1 LDLSVA
7 NSVDSFYLS
16 FYLPFPLTLFQA
28 NWVRVK
34 GNYQVKEGIYLV
46 NFRVSCRVTHKEV
59 CGFTW

>member
-1 LDLSVA
+1 M
-7 NSVDSFYLS
+7 LS

-28 NWVRVK
+28 NLVKVK

-46 NFRVSCRVTHKEV
+46 NFRVSCQVTQKEV